1 MATSTLGLILMI
13 VFVVLFSGIGILLI
27 LLHQRNKKKAQES
40 MSWHEIGG
48 TIIKSGVAMGES
60 VFGGDD
66 EQGQSQ
72 PMYSP
77 EISYTYQVEDMLYTS
92 DRVSFAG
99 KSSYSKAEKAELIA
113 AKYPDGSKVTV
124 FYNPAKPEEAVLE
137 RSAKGSAVLLIA
149 GIVFLVV
156 GLISLVVGSILLL

>member
-1 MATSTLGLILMI
+1 
-13 VFVVLFSGIGILLI
+13 
-27 LLHQRNKKKAQES
+27 
-40 MSWHEIGG
+40 MSWHETGG
-48 TIIKSGVAMGES
+48 TVVKSGVVLGES

-77 EISYTYQVEDMLYTS
+77 DISYTYQVENMLYTS
-92 DRVSFAG
+92 DRDSFAG

-124 FYNPAKPEEAVLE
+124 FYNPSKPEEAVLE
-137 RSAKGSAVLLIA
+137 RSAKGSAVLLVA
-149 GIVFLVV
+149 GIVFLIV